1 MVSTKILNSLHASL
15 LTGFPYDYADVK
27 QLPIIDLVTTMGAIY
42 YKDVI
47 STSRKKLK
55 IVIPVFEP
63 LKWNSI
69 SKEINQLANWVSGE
83 QFNISFIQN
92 KNLEFNNLLENFSLP
107 LPNNHSVTL
116 FSGGLDSLTGA
127 FRNYKDSIKSDYL
140 GFLNKSEE
148 ATYQKNLQKF
158 YLETFSTEVM
168 LIPKPVPKKNHLV
181 QSTRSLLYLALAI
194 AKAYYNESNDVYLY
208 ENGVLSLNPE
218 INNRFTTKTT
228 HPKTIYLYKDILRKI
243 DINIVINHPFIFST
257 KGEKINAMNEEFKK
271 QISSTFTCG
280 SGRLKRQDVVHTGQ
294 CGVCIPCLL
303 RKISIAA
310 FENEKYD
317 TTYFFNYGIKF
328 DDIEQSSYKFEYE
341 SNINYFENYYNLIRN
356 EKLYIETRL
365 SERYYE
371 ENDYIEKNNIMFIKF
386 ANEFER
392 YMEKYDPN

>member
-280 SGRLKRQDVVHTGQ
+280 SGRSMWCMYSL
-294 CGVCIPCLL
+294 P
-303 RKISIAA
+303 
-310 FENEKYD
+310 
-317 TTYFFNYGIKF
+317 IK
-328 DDIEQSSYKFEYE
+328 K
-341 SNINYFENYYNLIRN
+341 NIHCCV
-356 EKLYIETRL
+356 
-365 SERYYE
+365 
-371 ENDYIEKNNIMFIKF
+371 
-386 ANEFER
+386 
-392 YMEKYDPN
+392 

>member
-1 MVSTKILNSLHASL
+1 MVSTKILNNLHSSL

-47 STSRKKLK
+47 STSRKKLN

-92 KNLEFNNLLENFSLP
+92 KNAEFDNLSENFSLP
-107 LPNNHSVTL
+107 LPNNNSVTL

-127 FRNYKDSIKSDYL
+127 FRNYKDGIKSDYL

-148 ATYQKNLQKF
+148 ATYQKNLQRF
-158 YLETFSTEVM
+158 YLDTFSTEVK
-168 LIPKPVPKKNHLV
+168 LIPKPVHKKNHLV

-194 AKAYYNESNDVYLY
+194 AKAYYNDSNDVYLY
-208 ENGVLSLNPE
+208 ENGILSLNPE

-243 DINIVINHPFIFST
+243 DINIEINHPFIFST

-280 SGRLKRQDVVHTGQ
+280 SGRLKRQNVVHTGQ

-328 DDIEQSSYKFEYE
+328 DDIEHSSYKFEYE

-356 EKLYIETRL
+356 EKIYIETRL

-371 ENDYIEKNNIMFIKF
+371 ENDYLEKNNVMFIKF

>member
-1 MVSTKILNSLHASL
+1 MVSIKILNSLHASL

-47 STSRKKLK
+47 STSRKKLN

-92 KNLEFNNLLENFSLP
+92 KNLEFNNSLENFSLP